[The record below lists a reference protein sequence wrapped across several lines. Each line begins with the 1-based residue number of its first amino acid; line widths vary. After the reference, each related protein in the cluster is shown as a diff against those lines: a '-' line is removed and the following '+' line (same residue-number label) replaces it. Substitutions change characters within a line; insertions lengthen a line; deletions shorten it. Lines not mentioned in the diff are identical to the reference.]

1 MADVRNGSIESAWE
15 SIESVRVSCNDYLAE
30 RGMDRDIIDAVSMSL
45 TELLENAVKFSEP
58 AKNSVEY
65 SITINSKLIMIE
77 VKNTLTRN
85 QDYHLDRLEKTV
97 QWLRGFHN
105 SFEAFYERLREVSM
119 IAMDNH
125 SDSGLGLARIAYEGR
140 CIVDFYVNSD
150 SVIAVSAVYQL

>member
-1 MADVRNGSIESAWE
+1 MADVRNGPIESAWK
-15 SIESVRVSCNDYLAE
+15 SIETVRVSCNDYLAE

-58 AKNSVEY
+58 ATNSVEY

-77 VKNTLTRN
+77 VKNTLARN